1 MEISERLRLPA
12 EEKYEQE
19 LEILRKLD
27 DPSLRPEG
35 WVLSPLKVLLFIMG
49 GPAKLPGGGVTTITP
64 KFFGDP
70 SIVETAIA
78 SLASE
83 QALLLIGPPGTAK
96 SLLSE
101 LLAAAISGSSRL
113 IVQGSAGVTEDHLK
127 YSWNYALLL
136 KEGPTDAA
144 LKPSPVFE
152 GMRRGGL
159 VRIEELTRLVPE
171 IQDVL
176 ISMLSEK
183 EISIPEMTNRV
194 LQARRGFNVIATA
207 NTLDKGVHQ
216 LSSALK
222 RRFSFVHV
230 GVVQKFETQC
240 EIVTHRTRELLR
252 DRHIP
257 VEVPRDLVDLVVT
270 LFTELRT
277 GQSMDRAQGFRASK
291 GDLSNAQ
298 AIAAVLG
305 GCLSSS
311 MFRKGAPGPGDLA
324 PWVVRTVA
332 RDDASGMDPLREYV
346 SVMSSHRRHARWPE
360 FLEAL
365 DRSIKTLGEGAR

>member
-1 MEISERLRLPA
+1 MENSQRLRLPT
-12 EEKYEQE
+12 EEKYQHE
-19 LEILRKLD
+19 LAILAKID
-27 DPSLRPEG
+27 DPKLRPEG
-35 WVLSPLKVLLFIMG
+35 WALSPRAVLLFIMG
-49 GPAKLPGGGVTTITP
+49 GKAAAAGGGVIEITP
-64 KFFGDP
+64 KFFGDAA
-70 SIVETAIA
+70 IVETAIA

-101 LLAAAISGSSRL
+101 LLAAAISGTSRL
-113 IVQGSAGVTEDHLK
+113 IVQGSAGVTEDHLR

-152 GMRRGGL
+152 GMRRGSL

-183 EISIPEMTNRV
+183 EISIPEMTNHV
-194 LQARRGFNVIATA
+194 LQARRGFNIIATA
-207 NTLDKGVHQ
+207 NTADKGVHQ

-222 RRFSFVHV
+222 RRFSFVQV

-240 EIVTHRTRELLR
+240 EIVAHRTRELLKE
-252 DRHIP
+252 RHIP
-257 VEVPRDLVDLVVT
+257 MDVPRELVDLVVT
-270 LFTELRT
+270 MFTELRT
-277 GQSMDRAQGFRASK
+277 GESMDRTQGFRASK

-298 AIAAVLG
+298 AIAAMLG

-311 MFRKGAPGPGDLA
+311 MFQQRTPRAEDLA

-332 RDDASGMDPLREYV
+332 RDDAGGVDPLREYV
-346 SVMSSHRRHARWPE
+346 NVMSAHRKHARWPE
-360 FLEAL
+360 FLIAL
-365 DRSIKTLGEGAR
+365 DRSIKSVSEGSR